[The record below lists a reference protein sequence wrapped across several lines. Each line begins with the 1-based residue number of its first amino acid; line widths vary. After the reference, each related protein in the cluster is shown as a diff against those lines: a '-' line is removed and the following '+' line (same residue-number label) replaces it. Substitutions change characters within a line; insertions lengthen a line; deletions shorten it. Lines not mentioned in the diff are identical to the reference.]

1 MGIFITALILL
12 VIAIALFVVAK
23 VKKFTYTEEK
33 RYSDNITKTTKVP
46 NRVLAGVGT
55 ILALVGILLLW
66 NQSAYSQGVGEAR
79 VIRSWT
85 GSIVGLNDKAGL
97 AFKAPWDDLITYDIL
112 NKQAIFSNP
121 ANVHE
126 DQKKDVVGGEIT
138 VSDKDGVTANVDVAV
153 RYSIRPDKVVDIYT
167 SNGDQKAFESK
178 VVTQDMRAIVREVP
192 NTLNT
197 IDVITKRAD
206 LEAKIVKALQDRW
219 ESQGVQVNSVSLQD
233 VRYPQSVTDAYAAAQ
248 NSRTAATKAQADLDA
263 AKISAQ
269 QQVVSAQA
277 QAQANEILSKSLTP
291 EILQQRQLDVLSQ
304 FGAKGNA
311 IVIQGGSG
319 TPLIQVPSK

>member
-1 MGIFITALILL
+1 MFLFILSLILFAVAIGLVVTAKIVDSPVPALIGIVPLILGGIF
-12 VIAIALFVVAK
+12 
-23 VKKFTYTEEK
+23 
-33 RYSDNITKTTKVP
+33 
-46 NRVLAGVGT
+46 
-55 ILALVGILLLW
+55 LW
-66 NQSAYSQGVGEAR
+66 NQISYTQGVGEAR

-85 GSIVGLNDKAGL
+85 GSVVGLNDKAGL
-97 AFKAPWDDLITYDIL
+97 AFKAPWDDTITYDIL
-112 NKQAIFSNP
+112 NKQALFSNP
-121 ANVHE
+121 ANVHD
-126 DQKKDVVGGEIT
+126 DQKNDVVGGEIT
-138 VSDKDGVTANVDVAV
+138 ISDKDGVSANVDVSV
-153 RYSIRPDKVVDIYT
+153 RYSIRPDKVVDIFS

-178 VVTQDMRAIVREVP
+178 VINQDMKAVVREVP
-192 NTLNT
+192 NTFNT

-206 LEAKIVKALQDRW
+206 LEAKILKGLQDRW
-219 ESQGVQVNSVSLQD
+219 ETQGVQVNSVALQD

-263 AKISAQ
+263 AKITAQ

-277 QAQANEILSKSLTP
+277 QADANRILAQSLTP